1 MSRLRFTKLYCHS
14 FLYQQNFQLE
24 KFQSKTKRIL
34 ILVNLTLGVKIPLY
48 LEVFVLHQ
56 INPSNLAPL
65 LHLILF
71 QLWNITHLGGKRRQ
85 HSQILS
91 LVHLIELVSSVGTAV
106 TNYSVYDKPMHTYIQ
121 GLCRLAENESAVL
134 CFADLIGAMTPSH
147 QTSFIKSLFR
157 NSDSGKQVYKVL
169 RGVKPIEQL
178 RPVLVQLLFSRTSFS
193 RPEIFARLIC
203 YLSLALEPDQFVK
216 VNIFFHFLH

>member
-1 MSRLRFTKLYCHS
+1 M
-14 FLYQQNFQLE
+14 E
-24 KFQSKTKRIL
+24 KFQSKTKIIL
-34 ILVNLTLGVKIPLY
+34 NLVNLTLGVKIPLN
-48 LEVFVLHQ
+48 LGVFVLHQ

-65 LHLILF
+65 LYLIVVLA
-71 QLWNITHLGGKRRQ
+71 LEHTTLRGEVRQ
-85 HSQILS
+85 YSQILS

-121 GLCRLAENESAVL
+121 GLCRLAENESAVS

-157 NSDSGKQVYKVL
+157 NSGSGKQVYKVL

-193 RPEIFARLIC
+193 RPEIFAQLIC

-216 VNIFFHFLH
+216 VNI